1 MNLEA
6 TIDNFLEMMSAER
19 GASANTLDAYRRD
32 LEWANEELHGH
43 NAALLTT
50 NRDKLIKILSTMQ
63 TEGFAATTQAR
74 RLSTLRQFFQFLY
87 AEGLRT
93 DDPSGDIDAPKKDA
107 NIPKIISEEQVSR
120 LLSLAETE
128 TKRTDFSPAMHK
140 KALRLHT
147 IIELLYATGLRISE
161 LVSLPA
167 RVARGDPAFILVR
180 GKGSK
185 ERMVPLSDKAREA
198 IKHWLELRDQSKD
211 SQSPYLF
218 PAQSDQGYVAR
229 QLVAREL
236 KVLATQAGINAKIIS
251 PHVIRHAFA
260 SHLLQHGA
268 NLRVVQQL
276 LGHSDISTTQIYTHV
291 LEDRL
296 QRLVN
301 ENHPLAQKTHKDHSE
316 Q

>member
-43 NAALLTT
+43 NTALLTT
-50 NRDKLIKILSTMQ
+50 DRDKLIKILSTMQ
-63 TEGFAATTQAR
+63 TDGFAATTQAR

-128 TKRTDFSPAMHK
+128 AKRTDFSPAMHK

-167 RVARGDPAFILVR
+167 RAARGDPAFILVR

-218 PAQSDQGYVAR
+218 PAQADQGYVAR

>member
-43 NAALLTT
+43 NTALLTT
-50 NRDKLIKILSTMQ
+50 DRDKLIKILSTMQ

-128 TKRTDFSPAMHK
+128 AKRPDFSPAMHK

-218 PAQSDQGYVAR
+218 PAQADQGYVAR

>member
-43 NAALLTT
+43 NTALLTT
-50 NRDKLIKILSTMQ
+50 DRDKLIKILSTMQ

-120 LLSLAETE
+120 LLSLAEAE
-128 TKRTDFSPAMHK
+128 AKRTDFSPAMHK

-218 PAQSDQGYVAR
+218 PAQADQGYVAR

>member
-43 NAALLTT
+43 NTALLTT
-50 NRDKLIKILSTMQ
+50 DRDKLIKILSTMQ

-128 TKRTDFSPAMHK
+128 AKRTDFSPAMHK

-167 RVARGDPAFILVR
+167 RAARGDPAFILVR

-218 PAQSDQGYVAR
+218 PAQADQGYVAR